1 MKQDLYVVLGVA
13 RDAGEADIKKAYRKL
28 AMECHPDRNNG
39 DKAAEERFKLVTE
52 AYEVLRDTDKR
63 AAYDRYGMAS
73 VKGSG
78 QTGGGGGG
86 FSSMH
91 FDLSEALMVFMRDFG
106 LAGGGGG
113 EGLGG
118 FEGLFGGGHRR
129 DRRRGHDIKVG
140 LKLTLAEVASGTT
153 KTVRIKSLE
162 PCTECAGTG
171 AKAGTQPIKCG
182 TCGGS
187 GEVRR
192 QAQSLF
198 GQFLTVSP
206 CPTCA
211 GEGTIVKT
219 PCERCGGD
227 GRVKGEKTIQIDV
240 PAGVADHHYLTLRG
254 QGVPGPRNGPRG
266 DLIAVLDIK
275 EDPRFERHGD
285 DLVYDLG
292 ITFSQAALGDEV
304 QVPTPFGETTLR
316 VEAGTQTGM
325 AYRLRAKGLPRL
337 GEGGHGDL
345 HVRIHVW
352 TPTKLSADQRKL
364 MEKLGEIEDEPPQE
378 EGSGGKFWDTIRRAL
393 GLEPNPRAM
402 PREDDAPRPRRRHRS
417 VGDE

>member
-1 MKQDLYVVLGVA
+1 MKQDFYVVLGVQ
-13 RDAGEADIKKAYRKL
+13 RDASEADIKKAYRKL

-39 DKAAEERFKLVTE
+39 DKSAEEKFKLVSE
-52 AYEVLRDTDKR
+52 AYEVLRDPDKR
-63 AAYDRYGMAS
+63 AAYDRYGMA
-73 VKGSG
+73 GLGRG
-78 QTGGGGGG
+78 QGGAAG

-106 LAGGGGG
+106 LGGGGG
-113 EGLGG
+113 
-118 FEGLFGGGHRR
+118 FENLFGGGQRR

-140 LKLTLAEVASGTT
+140 LKLTLAEVATGTT

-162 PCTECAGTG
+162 SCPECAGTG
-171 AKAGTQPIKCG
+171 AKPGTQPVQCG

-187 GEVRR
+187 GEVRH

-211 GEGTIVKT
+211 GEGTVVRS
-219 PCERCGGD
+219 PCHRCGGD

-275 EDPRFERHGD
+275 EDARFERHGD

-292 ITFSQAALGDEV
+292 ITFSQAALGAEV
-304 QVPTPFGETTLR
+304 QVPTPFGQTTLR

-352 TPTKLSADQRKL
+352 TPTKLTAEQRKL
-364 MEKLGEIEDEPPQE
+364 LEKLSEVEEAPPE
-378 EGSGGKFWDTIRRAL
+378 KESGKFWDTIRRAL
-393 GLEPNPRAM
+393 GHL
-402 PREDDAPRPRRRHRS
+402 
-417 VGDE
+417 

>member
-1 MKQDLYVVLGVA
+1 MKQDFYVVLGVQ
-13 RDAGEADIKKAYRKL
+13 RDCSEADIKKAYRKL

-39 DKAAEERFKLVTE
+39 DKAAEEKFKLVTE
-52 AYEVLRDTDKR
+52 AYEVLRDPEKR
-63 AAYDRYGMAS
+63 AAYDRYGHQAPR
-73 VKGSG
+73 G
-78 QTGGGGGG
+78 GGGGGG

-106 LAGGGGG
+106 LGGGSGG
-113 EGLGG
+113 SA
-118 FEGLFGGGHRR
+118 FENLFGGGTRR

-153 KTVRIKSLE
+153 KTVRIKSLDSC
-162 PCTECAGTG
+162 PECAGTG
-171 AKAGTQPIKCG
+171 ARAGTQPIPCG

-211 GEGTIVKT
+211 GEGTVVHS
-219 PCERCGGD
+219 PCDMCGGD
-227 GRVKGEKTIQIDV
+227 GRVKSEKTIQIDV

-275 EDPRFERHGD
+275 DDPRFERHGD
-285 DLVYDLG
+285 DLVYDLT
-292 ITFSQAALGDEV
+292 ITFTQAALGAEV
-304 QVPTPFGETTLR
+304 KVPTPYGESMLR
-316 VEAGTQTGM
+316 LEPGTQTGM
-325 AYRLRAKGLPRL
+325 AYRIRSKGLPRL

-352 TPTKLSADQRKL
+352 TPNKLTAEQRKL
-364 MEKLGEIEDEPPQE
+364 LEKLSEIEEAPPE
-378 EGSGGKFWDTIRRAL
+378 KESGKFWETLKRAL
-393 GLEPNPRAM
+393 GH
-402 PREDDAPRPRRRHRS
+402 RE
-417 VGDE
+417 

>member
-1 MKQDLYVVLGVA
+1 MKQDFYVVLGVQ
-13 RDAGEADIKKAYRKL
+13 RDASEADIKKAYRRL

-39 DKAAEERFKLVTE
+39 DKSAEEKFKLVSE
-52 AYEVLRDTDKR
+52 AYEVLRDPEKR
-63 AAYDRYGMAS
+63 AGYDRYGMAG
-73 VKGSG
+73 VGRG
-78 QTGGGGGG
+78 QGGNAGG

-106 LAGGGGG
+106 IAGGGGG
-113 EGLGG
+113 GGG
-118 FEGLFGGGHRR
+118 FESLFGGGQRR

-140 LKLTLAEVASGTT
+140 LKLTLAEVATGTT

-162 PCTECAGTG
+162 SCPECAGTG
-171 AKAGTQPIKCG
+171 AKPGTHPVPCG
-182 TCGGS
+182 MCGGS

-211 GEGTIVKT
+211 GEGTVVAS
-219 PCERCGGD
+219 PCHRCGGD

-254 QGVPGPRNGPRG
+254 QGVPGARNGPRG
-266 DLIAVLDIK
+266 DLIAVLEIK
-275 EDPRFERHGD
+275 EDARFERHGD

-292 ITFSQAALGDEV
+292 ITFTQAALGADV
-304 QVPTPFGETTLR
+304 QVPTPFGQTTLR
-316 VEAGTQTGM
+316 VEAGAQTGM

-352 TPTKLSADQRKL
+352 TPTKLTAEQRKL
-364 MEKLGEIEDEPPQE
+364 LEKLSEVEDAPPE
-378 EGSGGKFWDTIRRAL
+378 KESGKFWDTIRRAL
-393 GLEPNPRAM
+393 GHL
-402 PREDDAPRPRRRHRS
+402 
-417 VGDE
+417 

>member
-1 MKQDLYVVLGVA
+1 MKQDFYELLGV
-13 RDAGEADIKKAYRKL
+13 RKNCDDAELKKAYRKL

-39 DKAAEERFKLVTE
+39 DKSAEERFKLVSE
-52 AYEVLRDTDKR
+52 AYEVLRDPNKR
-63 AAYDRYGMAS
+63 AAYDRYGIE
-73 VKGSG
+73 GIR
-78 QTGGGGGG
+78 GGGQGG

-106 LAGGGGG
+106 LAGGGAGG
-113 EGLGG
+113 GASA
-118 FEGLFGGGHRR
+118 FESLFGGGGRR

-140 LKLTLAEVASGTT
+140 LKLTLAEVASGAT
-153 KTVRIKSLE
+153 KTMRIKSLE
-162 PCTECAGTG
+162 TCPICAGTG
-171 AKAGTQPIKCG
+171 AKAGTQPVQCG
-182 TCGGS
+182 SCGGT

-206 CPTCA
+206 CPTCG
-211 GEGTIVKT
+211 GEGTMVQN
-219 PCERCGGD
+219 PCDRCGGD

-254 QGVPGPRNGPRG
+254 QGAPGPRNGPRG

-292 ITFSQAALGDEV
+292 ITFTQAALGGEID
-304 QVPTPFGETTLR
+304 VPTPFGQATLR
-316 VEAGTQTGM
+316 IEPGTQTGM

-352 TPTKLSADQRKL
+352 TPTKLNVEQRKL
-364 MEKLGEIEDEPPQE
+364 LETLREIEDAPPE
-378 EGSGGKFWDTIRRAL
+378 EESGSKFWDTIRRAL
-393 GLEPNPRAM
+393 GLEEQHEA
-402 PREDDAPRPRRRHRS
+402 RPRRRHRTGGGS
-417 VGDE
+417 DE

>member
-1 MKQDLYVVLGVA
+1 MKQDFYVVLGVQK
-13 RDAGEADIKKAYRKL
+13 DASETDIKKAYRKL

-52 AYEVLRDTDKR
+52 AYEVLRDPEKR
-63 AAYDRYGMAS
+63 AAYDRYGHQAPR
-73 VKGSG
+73 GG
-78 QTGGGGGG
+78 GGGGGGGG

-106 LAGGGGG
+106 ISGA
-113 EGLGG
+113 GG
-118 FEGLFGGGHRR
+118 FESLFGGGQGR

-162 PCTECAGTG
+162 SCPECGGSG
-171 AKAGTQPIKCG
+171 AKTGTQPVPCG

-206 CPTCA
+206 CPRCA
-211 GEGTIVKT
+211 GEGTVVHD
-219 PCERCGGD
+219 PCPRCGGD

-292 ITFSQAALGDEV
+292 ITFTQAALGAEV
-304 QVPTPFGETTLR
+304 KVPTPFGETMLR
-316 VEAGTQTGM
+316 VEPGTQTGM

-352 TPTKLSADQRKL
+352 TPNKLNAEQRKL
-364 MEKLGEIEDEPPQE
+364 LEQLSEIEDEPPQE
-378 EGSGGKFWDTIRRAL
+378 EEGSKFWDTIRRAL
-393 GLEPNPRAM
+393 GLEGGQEQQP
-402 PREDDAPRPRRRHRS
+402 PRRRQRR
-417 VGDE
+417 GEE

>member
-1 MKQDLYVVLGVA
+1 MKQDFYVVLGVQ

-39 DKAAEERFKLVTE
+39 DKASEEKFKLVTE
-52 AYEVLRDTDKR
+52 AYEVLRDPDKR
-63 AAYDRYGMAS
+63 AAYDRYGMAG
-73 VKGSG
+73 VGRG
-78 QTGGGGGG
+78 QGGGGGGGGGGG

-106 LAGGGGG
+106 IGGSGAGA
-113 EGLGG
+113 
-118 FEGLFGGGHRR
+118 FESLFGGGQRR

-140 LKLTLAEVASGTT
+140 LKLTLAEVATGTT

-162 PCTECAGTG
+162 PCPECEGTG
-171 AKAGTQPIKCG
+171 AKSGSQPVQCG
-182 TCGGS
+182 TCRGT
-187 GEVRR
+187 GEVRH

-206 CPTCA
+206 CPSCA
-211 GEGTIVKT
+211 GEGTIVQS

-240 PAGVADHHYLTLRG
+240 PAGVADHHYLTMRG

-292 ITFSQAALGDEV
+292 ITFTQAALGAEL
-304 QVPTPFGETTLR
+304 QVPTPFGQAMLR

-352 TPTKLSADQRKL
+352 TPNKLTAEQRKL
-364 MEKLGEIEDEPPQE
+364 LEKLSEVEDAPPE
-378 EGSGGKFWDTIRRAL
+378 KESGKFWDTIRRAL
-393 GLEPNPRAM
+393 GHL
-402 PREDDAPRPRRRHRS
+402 
-417 VGDE
+417 

>member
-1 MKQDLYVVLGVA
+1 MKQDFYAVLGVA
-13 RDAGEADIKKAYRKL
+13 RDASETEVKKAYRKL

-52 AYEVLRDTDKR
+52 AYEVLRDPQKR
-63 AAYDRYGMAS
+63 AAYDRYGHDAPR
-73 VKGSG
+73 
-78 QTGGGGGG
+78 GG

-106 LAGGGGG
+106 LGGGGTGGGGG
-113 EGLGG
+113 GL
-118 FEGLFGGGHRR
+118 ESLFGGGPRR

-162 PCTECAGTG
+162 SCPECAGTG
-171 AKAGTQPIKCG
+171 ARSGTQPVACG
-182 TCGGS
+182 TCGGT

-211 GEGTIVKT
+211 GEGTVVHD
-219 PCERCGGD
+219 PCARCGGD
-227 GRVKGEKTIQIDV
+227 GRVRGEKTIQIDV

-292 ITFSQAALGDEV
+292 ITFTQAALGAEV
-304 QVPTPFGETTLR
+304 QVPTPFGETMLR
-316 VEAGTQTGM
+316 IEPGTQTGM

-352 TPTKLSADQRKL
+352 TPTRLSAEQRKL
-364 MEKLGEIEDEPPQE
+364 LEKLREIEDAPPE
-378 EGSGGKFWDTIRRAL
+378 KETSKFWDTIKRAL
-393 GLEPNPRAM
+393 GHSE
-402 PREDDAPRPRRRHRS
+402 
-417 VGDE
+417 

>member
-1 MKQDLYVVLGVA
+1 MKQDFYEVLGVA
-13 RDAGEADIKKAYRKL
+13 KSATEADVKKAYRKL

-52 AYEVLRDTDKR
+52 AYEVLRDPQKR
-63 AAYDRYGMAS
+63 AAYDRYGHEGPRAA
-73 VKGSG
+73 
-78 QTGGGGGG
+78 G

-106 LAGGGGG
+106 LGGSGGAGGSA
-113 EGLGG
+113 G
-118 FEGLFGGGHRR
+118 FAFDSLFGGGTRR

-140 LKLTLAEVASGTT
+140 LKLTLAEVASGAT
-153 KTVRIKSLE
+153 KTVRIKSLDTC
-162 PCTECAGTG
+162 PECEGSG
-171 AKAGTQPIKCG
+171 AKAGTKPVPCG

-211 GEGTIVKT
+211 GEGSVVHS
-219 PCERCGGD
+219 PCLRCGGD
-227 GRVKGEKTIQIDV
+227 GRVKSEKTIQIDV

-275 EDPRFERHGD
+275 DDPRFERHGD
-285 DLVYDLG
+285 DLVYDLAV
-292 ITFSQAALGDEV
+292 TYAQAALGAEV
-304 QVPTPFGETTLR
+304 QVPTPFGQSTLR
-316 VEAGTQTGM
+316 IEPGTQTGM
-325 AYRLRAKGLPRL
+325 AYRLRNKGLPRL

-352 TPTKLSADQRKL
+352 TPTKVTPEQRKL
-364 MEKLGEIEDEPPQE
+364 LEKLREIEDAPPEKE
-378 EGSGGKFWDTIRRAL
+378 EGGKFWETIRRAL
-393 GLEPNPRAM
+393 GALGE
-402 PREDDAPRPRRRHRS
+402 
-417 VGDE
+417 

>member
-1 MKQDLYVVLGVA
+1 MKQDFYVVLGVA
-13 RDAGEADIKKAYRKL
+13 RDCSETDIKKAYRKL

-39 DKAAEERFKLVTE
+39 DKAAEEKFKLVTE
-52 AYEVLRDTDKR
+52 AYEVLRDPNKR
-63 AAYDRYGMAS
+63 AAYDRYGME
-73 VKGSG
+73 GLRGG
-78 QTGGGGGG
+78 QGGG

-91 FDLSEALMVFMRDFG
+91 VDLSEALMVFMRDFG
-106 LAGGGGG
+106 LGGSGGA
-113 EGLGG
+113 
-118 FEGLFGGGHRR
+118 FESLFGGGQRR

-162 PCTECAGTG
+162 SCPECTGTG
-171 AKAGTQPIKCG
+171 ARPGTQPVQCG
-182 TCGGS
+182 MCGGS

-211 GEGTIVKT
+211 GEGTVVPS
-219 PCERCGGD
+219 PCARCGGD
-227 GRVKGEKTIQIDV
+227 GRVKSEKTIQIDV

-275 EDPRFERHGD
+275 EDARFERHGD

-292 ITFSQAALGDEV
+292 ITFTQAALGAEV
-304 QVPTPFGETTLR
+304 NVPTPFGETVLR
-316 VEAGTQTGM
+316 IEPGTQTGM

-352 TPTKLSADQRKL
+352 TPAKLTAEQRKL
-364 MEKLGEIEDEPPQE
+364 LEELSEIEDEPPQE
-378 EGSGGKFWDTIRRAL
+378 EGGGKFWERIRRAL
-393 GLEPNPRAM
+393 GLE
-402 PREDDAPRPRRRHRS
+402 EEGAPRPRRRR
-417 VGDE
+417 GGAE

>member
-1 MKQDLYVVLGVA
+1 MKQDFYVVLGVQ
-13 RDAGEADIKKAYRKL
+13 RDATEADIKKAYRRL

-39 DKAAEERFKLVTE
+39 DKAAEEKFKLVTE
-52 AYEVLRDTDKR
+52 AYEVLRDAEKR
-63 AAYDRYGMAS
+63 AAYDRYGLA
-73 VKGSG
+73 GLRG
-78 QTGGGGGG
+78 QGAGPG

-106 LAGGGGG
+106 LGGGGG
-113 EGLGG
+113 GG
-118 FEGLFGGGHRR
+118 FAGFENLFGEGRPRR

-153 KTVRIKSLE
+153 KTMRIKSLE
-162 PCTECAGTG
+162 ACPECAGTG
-171 AKAGTQPIKCG
+171 ARSGTQPRPCG
-182 TCGGS
+182 TCGGN

-211 GEGTIVKT
+211 GEGTVVQD
-219 PCERCGGD
+219 PCQRCNGD

-292 ITFSQAALGDEV
+292 ITFTQAALGAEIE
-304 QVPTPFGETTLR
+304 VPTPYGQTKLR
-316 VEAGTQTGM
+316 LEPGTQTGM

-337 GEGGHGDL
+337 GESGHGDL
-345 HVRIHVW
+345 HVRVHVW
-352 TPTKLSADQRKL
+352 TPAKLTAEQRKLLEKLSAV
-364 MEKLGEIEDEPPQE
+364 EDPVPE
-378 EGSGGKFWDTIRRAL
+378 ESGGSNFWDTVRRAL
-393 GLEPNPRAM
+393 GLE
-402 PREDDAPRPRRRHRS
+402 EESQPRPRRRA
-417 VGDE
+417 E

>member
-1 MKQDLYVVLGVA
+1 VKQDFYAVLGVE
-13 RDAGEADIKKAYRKL
+13 RECTEAEVKKAYRKL

-39 DKAAEERFKLVTE
+39 DKAAEEKFKLVTE
-52 AYEVLRDTDKR
+52 AYEVLRDPDKR
-63 AAYDRYGMAS
+63 AAYDRYGMAG
-73 VKGSG
+73 VKG
-78 QTGGGGGG
+78 QGGGGG

-106 LAGGGGG
+106 LGGGSL
-113 EGLGG
+113 ES
-118 FEGLFGGGHRR
+118 LFGGESRSQHRR
-129 DRRRGHDIKVG
+129 DRRRGHDIKVA

-153 KTVRIKSLE
+153 KTMRIKSLE
-162 PCTECAGTG
+162 SCPECAGTG
-171 AKAGTQPIKCG
+171 ARSGTQPVPCG

-211 GEGTIVKT
+211 GEGTVVHD
-219 PCERCGGD
+219 PCQRCGGD

-275 EDPRFERHGD
+275 DDPRFERHGD

-292 ITFSQAALGDEV
+292 ITFTQAALGAEV
-304 QVPTPFGETTLR
+304 EVPTPFGQTKLR
-316 VEAGTQTGM
+316 VEPGTQTGM
-325 AYRLRAKGLPRL
+325 AYRLRNKGLPRL
-337 GEGGHGDL
+337 GESGHGDL
-345 HVRIHVW
+345 HVRVHVW
-352 TPTKLSADQRKL
+352 TPKKLTAEQRKL
-364 MEKLGEIEDEPPQE
+364 LEKLQDVEDPVPE
-378 EGSGGKFWDTIRRAL
+378 ESAGSNFWDTIRRAL
-393 GLEPNPRAM
+393 GLEEEDLPRV
-402 PREDDAPRPRRRHRS
+402 RRRH
-417 VGDE
+417 GTEE

>member
-1 MKQDLYVVLGVA
+1 MKQDFYDVLGVP
-13 RDAGEADIKKAYRKL
+13 RDCSEADVKKAYRKL

-52 AYEVLRDTDKR
+52 AYEVLRDPEKR
-63 AAYDRYGMAS
+63 AAYDRYGHQGMR
-73 VKGSG
+73 
-78 QTGGGGGG
+78 GGGGGG
-86 FSSMH
+86 GAGFGSVH

-106 LAGGGGG
+106 LGGTGGA
-113 EGLGG
+113 
-118 FEGLFGGGHRR
+118 FESLFGGGERR
-129 DRRRGHDIKVG
+129 DRRRGHDIKVS
-140 LKLTLAEVASGTT
+140 LRLTLAEVASGST

-162 PCTECAGTG
+162 PCPECAGAG
-171 AKAGTQPIKCG
+171 AKPGTQPVRCG

-211 GEGTIVKT
+211 GDGTVIHS
-219 PCERCGGD
+219 PCDRCGGD

-275 EDPRFERHGD
+275 DDPRFERHGD

-292 ITFSQAALGDEV
+292 ITFTQAALGAEV
-304 QVPTPFGETTLR
+304 QVPTPYGQSTLR
-316 VEAGTQTGM
+316 IEPGTQTGM
-325 AYRLRAKGLPRL
+325 SYRLRAKGLPRL

-345 HVRIHVW
+345 HVRVHVW
-352 TPTKLSADQRKL
+352 TPNKLTAEQRKVL
-364 MEKLGEIEDEPPQE
+364 ETLREMEDEPPQA
-378 EGSGGKFWDTIRRAL
+378 EGGGKFWDTVRRAL
-393 GLEPNPRAM
+393 GFDQQDE
-402 PREDDAPRPRRRHRS
+402 PRPRRRRS
-417 VGDE
+417 GDE

>member
-1 MKQDLYVVLGVA
+1 MKQDFYVVLGVQ
-13 RDAGEADIKKAYRKL
+13 RDASEADIKKAYRKL

-39 DKAAEERFKLVTE
+39 DKASEEKFKLVTE
-52 AYEVLRDTDKR
+52 AYEVLRDAEKR
-63 AAYDRYGMAS
+63 AAYDRFGHQGARS
-73 VKGSG
+73 TSG
-78 QTGGGGGG
+78 FG
-86 FSSMH
+86 SMH

-106 LAGGGGG
+106 LAGGREGGG
-113 EGLGG
+113 GLGG
-118 FEGLFGGGHRR
+118 FETLFGGGQLR

-162 PCTECAGTG
+162 SCPECAGTG
-171 AKAGTQPIKCG
+171 AKPGSKPVQCG
-182 TCGGS
+182 TCGGV

-192 QAQSLF
+192 QANSLF

-211 GEGTIVKT
+211 GEGTVIQN
-219 PCERCGGD
+219 PCDRCGGD
-227 GRVKGEKTIQIDV
+227 GRVKSEKTIQIDV

-266 DLIAVLDIK
+266 DLIAALEIK

-292 ITFSQAALGDEV
+292 ITFTQAALGAEV
-304 QVPTPFGETTLR
+304 QVPTPFGQTMLQI
-316 VEAGTQTGM
+316 EAGTQTGV

-352 TPTKLSADQRKL
+352 TPTKLTGKQREL
-364 MEKLGEIEDEPPQE
+364 LEKLSEVEDAPPE
-378 EGSGGKFWDTIRRAL
+378 KESGKFWDTIRRAL
-393 GLEPNPRAM
+393 GHL
-402 PREDDAPRPRRRHRS
+402 
-417 VGDE
+417 

>member
-1 MKQDLYVVLGVA
+1 MKHDFYQVLGVP
-13 RDAGEADIKKAYRKL
+13 RDAAEADIKKAYRKL

-52 AYEVLRDTDKR
+52 AYEVLRDPEKR
-63 AAYDRYGMAS
+63 AAYDRYGHQ
-73 VKGSG
+73 GPR
-78 QTGGGGGG
+78 GGAPGGG

-106 LAGGGGG
+106 LGGAGGGASA
-113 EGLGG
+113 
-118 FEGLFGGGHRR
+118 FENLFGGGVRSGGGR
-129 DRRRGHDIKVG
+129 DPRRGHDIKVG

-162 PCTECAGTG
+162 PCPECSGTG
-171 AKAGTQPIKCG
+171 AKPGTEPVRCG

-187 GEVRR
+187 GEVRHH
-192 QAQSLF
+192 AQSLF
-198 GQFLTVSP
+198 GQFLAVSP

-211 GEGTIVKT
+211 GDGTVIPST
-219 PCERCGGD
+219 CQRCGGD

-292 ITFSQAALGDEV
+292 VTFTQAALGAEV
-304 QVPTPFGETTLR
+304 QVPTPYGQTTLR
-316 VEAGTQTGM
+316 IEPGTQTGM

-352 TPTKLSADQRKL
+352 TPTKLTAEQRKL
-364 MEKLGEIEDEPPQE
+364 LEQLREIEDAPPE
-378 EGSGGKFWDTIRRAL
+378 KESGKFWDTIRRAL
-393 GLEPNPRAM
+393 GQL
-402 PREDDAPRPRRRHRS
+402 
-417 VGDE
+417 

>member
-1 MKQDLYVVLGVA
+1 MKQDFYDVLGVP
-13 RDAGEADIKKAYRKL
+13 RDCTEADVKKAYRKL

-52 AYEVLRDTDKR
+52 AYEVLRDPEKR
-63 AAYDRYGMAS
+63 AAYDRYGHQGMR
-73 VKGSG
+73 
-78 QTGGGGGG
+78 GGGGGG
-86 FSSMH
+86 GAGFGSMH
-91 FDLSEALMVFMRDFG
+91 FDLSEALSVFMRDFG
-106 LAGGGGG
+106 LGGV
-113 EGLGG
+113 G
-118 FEGLFGGGHRR
+118 FEDLFGGGRR
-129 DRRRGHDIKVG
+129 DRRRGHDIKVS
-140 LKLTLAEVASGTT
+140 LRLTLAEVATGSS

-162 PCTECAGTG
+162 PCPECAGAG
-171 AKAGTQPIKCG
+171 AKPGTQPVRCG

-211 GEGTIVKT
+211 GEGTVIHS
-219 PCERCGGD
+219 PCDRCGGD

-275 EDPRFERHGD
+275 DDPRFERHGD

-292 ITFSQAALGDEV
+292 ITFTQAALGADV
-304 QVPTPFGETTLR
+304 QVPTPYGQSTLR
-316 VEAGTQTGM
+316 IEPGTQTGM
-325 AYRLRAKGLPRL
+325 SYRLRAKGLPRL

-345 HVRIHVW
+345 HVRVHVW
-352 TPTKLSADQRKL
+352 TPNTLRE
-364 MEKLGEIEDEPPQE
+364 MEDEPPQA
-378 EGSGGKFWDTIRRAL
+378 EGGGKFWDTVRRAL
-393 GLEPNPRAM
+393 GFDQQDE
-402 PREDDAPRPRRRHRS
+402 PRPRRRRS
-417 VGDE
+417 GDE

>member
-1 MKQDLYVVLGVA
+1 MKQDFYVVLGVQ
-13 RDAGEADIKKAYRKL
+13 RDASEADIKKAYRKL
-28 AMECHPDRNNG
+28 AMDCHPDRNNG
-39 DKAAEERFKLVTE
+39 DKSAEEKFKLVTE
-52 AYEVLRDTDKR
+52 AYEVLRDPEKR
-63 AAYDRYGMAS
+63 AAYDRFGHAGTRSAS
-73 VKGSG
+73 
-78 QTGGGGGG
+78 G
-86 FSSMH
+86 FNSMH

-106 LAGGGGG
+106 IGGS
-113 EGLGG
+113 GG
-118 FEGLFGGGHRR
+118 FENLFGGGHGR

-162 PCTECAGTG
+162 PCPECSGTG
-171 AKAGTQPIKCG
+171 AKPGTQPVRCG

-187 GEVRR
+187 GEVRHH
-192 QAQSLF
+192 AQSLF

-211 GEGTIVKT
+211 GEGTVVHS
-219 PCERCGGD
+219 PCDRCGGD
-227 GRVKGEKTIQIDV
+227 GRVKSEKTIQIDV

-254 QGVPGPRNGPRG
+254 QGVPGARNGPRG

-292 ITFSQAALGDEV
+292 ITFAQAALGAEV
-304 QVPTPFGETTLR
+304 QVPTPFGQTTLR
-316 VEAGTQTGM
+316 VDAGTQTGM

-352 TPTKLSADQRKL
+352 TPTKLTAEQRKL
-364 MEKLGEIEDEPPQE
+364 LEKLSEVEDAPPE
-378 EGSGGKFWDTIRRAL
+378 KESGKFWDTIRRAL
-393 GLEPNPRAM
+393 GHL
-402 PREDDAPRPRRRHRS
+402 
-417 VGDE
+417 

>member
-1 MKQDLYVVLGVA
+1 MKQDFYALLGVP

-39 DKAAEERFKLVTE
+39 DKAAEEKFKLVTE
-52 AYEVLRDTDKR
+52 AYEVLRDPDKR
-63 AAYDRYGMAS
+63 AAYDRYGMAG
-73 VKGSG
+73 VGRG
-78 QTGGGGGG
+78 GPGGGSG

-91 FDLSEALMVFMRDFG
+91 VDLSEALMVFMRDFG
-106 LAGGGGG
+106 LGGGGG
-113 EGLGG
+113 
-118 FEGLFGGGHRR
+118 FESLFGGGQSR

-140 LKLTLAEVASGTT
+140 LKLTLAEVATGTT

-162 PCTECAGTG
+162 TCTECAGSG
-171 AKAGTQPIKCG
+171 AKTGTHPMQCG

-211 GEGTIVKT
+211 GEGTVVHS
-219 PCERCGGD
+219 PCARCGGD

-266 DLIAVLDIK
+266 DLIAVLEIK
-275 EDPRFERHGD
+275 EDARFERHGD

-292 ITFSQAALGDEV
+292 ITFGQAALGAEV
-304 QVPTPFGETTLR
+304 HVPTPFGQTTLR
-316 VEAGTQTGM
+316 IEPGTQTGM

-352 TPTKLSADQRKL
+352 TPTKLSQEQRKL
-364 MEKLGEIEDEPPQE
+364 LEQLSEIEDQPPQE
-378 EGSGGKFWDTIRRAL
+378 EGRSKFWETIRRAL
-393 GLEPNPRAM
+393 GLEEEAPRA
-402 PREDDAPRPRRRHRS
+402 RRRRGGGGGGGA
-417 VGDE
+417 GDEE